1 MSMATA
7 RRSEP
12 RPAEPTLPRP
22 HRVRRRWRETADT
35 FTFELEPVDGIRVG
49 FDPGQFNMLYAFG
62 VGEVP
67 ISISGDPALGGV
79 VHTVRA
85 VGPVTRRL
93 CDAQRDDMIGVRGP
107 YGTTWDL
114 DGDDGGDV
122 VVVAGG
128 IGLAPLRPAIY
139 QLLAQRERFGRV
151 AVLVGS
157 RSDRDLLYWRQL
169 EGWRS
174 RFDVHVGVTV
184 DHAGPGWRGRVGVV
198 TDLIARVGLDRDRTV
213 ALVCG
218 PEVMLRRSAEAL
230 SDVGVAQDRIR
241 VSLERNMKCAVGQC
255 GRCQLAPMLLCRDGP
270 VVTYDRAVPLLAVRE
285 L

>member
-1 MSMATA
+1 VT
-7 RRSEP
+7 
-12 RPAEPTLPRP
+12 
-22 HRVRRRWRETADT
+22 RRWRETADT
-35 FTFELEPVDGIRVG
+35 ITMELEPPDGITVA
-49 FDPGQFNMLYAFG
+49 FEPGQFNMLYAFA

-67 ISISGDPALGGV
+67 ISISGDPKARRM

-85 VGPVTRRL
+85 VGPVSRRL
-93 CDAQRDDMIGVRGP
+93 CEARRGDVLGVRGP
-107 YGTTWDL
+107 YGTAWGLDAN
-114 DGDDGGDV
+114 DGDDI

-139 QLLAQRERFGRV
+139 QLLAQREQFGRV
-151 AVLVGS
+151 ALLIGS

-169 EGWRS
+169 QTWRS
-174 RFDVHVGVTV
+174 RFDLHVGVTV

-198 TDLIARVGLDRDRTV
+198 TDLIPRLGLDPDRTV

-218 PEVMLRRSAEAL
+218 PEVMERRTAEAL
-230 SDVGVAQDRIR
+230 SDAGVPRDRIR

-270 VVTYDRAVPLLAVRE
+270 VVSYDRASPLLAVRE